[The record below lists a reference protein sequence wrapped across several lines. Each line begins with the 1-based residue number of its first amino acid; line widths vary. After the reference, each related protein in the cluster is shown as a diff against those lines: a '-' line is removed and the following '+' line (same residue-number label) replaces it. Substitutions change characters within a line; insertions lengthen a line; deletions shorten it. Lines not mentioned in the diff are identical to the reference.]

1 MAPILELKRNVGHVE
16 NLQKSLKDISHS
28 SPNSIKSRLAQVREL
43 EQEVHAVDN
52 ELTSIV
58 KEREENNR
66 RLNTKKVHH
75 ISTLQELGKS
85 GSISGHQYHHRF
97 VERKTRYQ
105 YALLTGL
112 LGNDTGASSD
122 GNSVKWRSEMDLQG
136 SPESFTSLGGGSN
149 RASPLRKVSPP
160 FPFAA
165 AKFLAESRIRSGSD
179 PALTLKKATNG
190 SLKKSNN
197 NKNNTTTT
205 TNTNTNTSTSGSNQ
219 DENKKPFSSMIRK
232 SVQAQVKSSPDSSP
246 RAGRRN
252 PLRMLSN
259 AIDFRGKRR
268 NQRPKSV
275 ECGRDYIHDHPTGSK
290 LTHNPKGIN
299 SVSTSDLVIATP
311 TSPRLLKAH
320 ELDDIFGMGVSRHSL
335 PNLDPLDIQEAM
347 TRVHGE
353 QSIKGQS
360 SVSGYA
366 TNPRPY
372 KIKQNPHNL
381 PPLENR
387 NSAPEIVVTA
397 HVNGNAGRRGQGGLE
412 ERINRAKAR
421 VQSGFN
427 HFGSGPNLGS
437 TACPIPLHGPKP
449 KLSSRFQSAQ
459 KLNSKFLNNF
469 SNSVKRSR
477 TFNISDVQEELA
489 TLGLSKTLP
498 RKHKTRKTS
507 NKSGRH
513 SVESSPE
520 NGAAYS
526 YGSSTMSFD
535 SSSTA
540 SSRKS
545 SNSSTNNE
553 EASSSRNFDSYSSAS
568 SSTTNQNLRTEVSEQ
583 ALAEI
588 AAWEM
593 FAQNYFSKL
602 EESNPNTPND
612 VSLTIRRVESGQD
625 REISGTK
632 PPRKLSTVEIKDL
645 EI

>member
-1 MAPILELKRNVGHVE
+1 
-16 NLQKSLKDISHS
+16 
-28 SPNSIKSRLAQVREL
+28 
-43 EQEVHAVDN
+43 
-52 ELTSIV
+52 
-58 KEREENNR
+58 
-66 RLNTKKVHH
+66 
-75 ISTLQELGKS
+75 
-85 GSISGHQYHHRF
+85 
-97 VERKTRYQ
+97 
-105 YALLTGL
+105 
-112 LGNDTGASSD
+112 
-122 GNSVKWRSEMDLQG
+122 
-136 SPESFTSLGGGSN
+136 
-149 RASPLRKVSPP
+149 
-160 FPFAA
+160 
-165 AKFLAESRIRSGSD
+165 
-179 PALTLKKATNG
+179 
-190 SLKKSNN
+190 
-197 NKNNTTTT
+197 
-205 TNTNTNTSTSGSNQ
+205 
-219 DENKKPFSSMIRK
+219 
-232 SVQAQVKSSPDSSP
+232 
-246 RAGRRN
+246 
-252 PLRMLSN
+252 
-259 AIDFRGKRR
+259 
-268 NQRPKSV
+268 
-275 ECGRDYIHDHPTGSK
+275 
-290 LTHNPKGIN
+290 
-299 SVSTSDLVIATP
+299 
-311 TSPRLLKAH
+311 
-320 ELDDIFGMGVSRHSL
+320 
-335 PNLDPLDIQEAM
+335 M

-353 QSIKGQS
+353 QSFKGQS

-372 KIKQNPHNL
+372 KTKQNPHNL

-387 NSAPEIVVTA
+387 NSAPEIVVTT
-397 HVNGNAGRRGQGGLE
+397 HVNGNLGRRGQGGLE

-545 SNSSTNNE
+545 SNSSTSNE
-553 EASSSRNFDSYSSAS
+553 EAASSRNFDSYSSAS

-588 AAWEM
+588 AAWEI

-602 EESNPNTPND
+602 EESTPTTSTD
-612 VSLTIRRVESGQD
+612 VSLTIRTTDAGRG
-625 REISGTK
+625 REISGVK